1 MIFNIINLKFHTQE
15 ILCECKHPH
24 DRENNLLHHL
34 HLSVV
39 YSLKDSKA
47 LYNEYISSVDS
58 LVINIVTIWDQCYYY
73 KEIMLYCNEMVCS
86 P

>member
-1 MIFNIINLKFHTQE
+1 MLKFHTHE
-15 ILCECKHPH
+15 ILLLKRTH

-47 LYNEYISSVDS
+47 LYNEYMPSVDS
-58 LVINIVTIWDQCYYY
+58 LINILTIWDQCYCY